1 MKQSSGDFLGVP
13 GYWTLEDL
21 ALAGKV
27 VMFECVHCG
36 HTEILDIAALASRH
50 GPQTRVNFFKRNM
63 ACARCGKTGMD
74 GEGD

>member
-1 MKQSSGDFLGVP
+1 MASDNGFLGVP

-36 HTEILDIAALASRH
+36 HTEILDIPELAKRH
-50 GPQTRVNFFKRNM
+50 GPQTRVNYFKRNLP
-63 ACARCGKTGMD
+63 CRRCGRTGMQD
-74 GEGD
+74 EDAV